1 MIRSMTP
8 TLEVFD
14 DEDELARAAAERFIA
29 VARESIAL
37 RSRFRVALAGGTT
50 PERLYRCL
58 AEAETIPRVPW
69 PRAFAFFG
77 DERLVP
83 HDSPDSNF
91 RLAQEAL
98 LSKVPIPK
106 AQVFPVPT
114 KNLSADEA
122 AEAYEATLR
131 AQLGEQPIFDLVL
144 LGLGSDGH
152 TASLF
157 PGQPALLEQTA
168 WCLGTQPGE
177 LPPSV
182 ARVTLTFPVLNA
194 ARHIL
199 VLVTGAKKRPMM
211 KTWLAGEGNRSSLPA
226 SGLSPTSGT
235 LTIYGDR
242 AATGDRRDESREG
255 DDGSAAA

>member
-1 MIRSMTP
+1 MTP

-14 DEDELARAAAERFIA
+14 DEDELARA
-29 VARESIAL
+29 SIAL

-50 PERLYRCL
+50 PERLYRHL
-58 AEAETIPRVPW
+58 AMAENVTRVPW
-69 PRAFAFFG
+69 PRTFAFFG

-83 HDSPDSNF
+83 HDSTDSNY
-91 RLAQEAL
+91 RLAFDAL
-98 LSKVPIPK
+98 LNHVPIPQ

-114 KNLSADEA
+114 VNLTPEEA
-122 AEAYEATLR
+122 AEAYEKTLR
-131 AQLGEQPIFDLVL
+131 VQLGEQPIFDLIL
-144 LGLGSDGH
+144 LGMGSDGH

-157 PGQPALLEQTA
+157 PGQPTLLEKTA

-177 LPPSV
+177 LPPPV
-182 ARVTLTFPVLNA
+182 PRVTLTFPVLNA
-194 ARHIL
+194 ARHVL
-199 VLVTGAKKRPMM
+199 MLVTGAKKRPMM
-211 KTWLAGEGNRSSLPA
+211 QTWLAGEGSLSSLPA

-242 AATGDRRDESREG
+242 SAAGDRRDESRED